1 MSRRYHRRDRRA
13 VSAVIGTAIALAI
26 VFTILVPLIIYT
38 QELHTL
44 FMQEASRRLQYE
56 LERIHQKL
64 EVHATVGPNPVQEGL
79 PLYLILKNPGTLSV
93 SIPTIYVESDVHG
106 LRRYDVSILLVPGQ
120 SIAYELPF
128 RVSVNPP
135 DRVKVKVVT
144 LRGNGFYSEEI
155 NPQEPPYILLATVSN
170 LNLGYRYQVEVEVVG
185 DYGCVSPGVGSGE
198 ICGSRATYSFSA
210 QELGESDIAAFM
222 VTPGNYSVSLSVTSP
237 KGSDT
242 ETKADYI
249 VVSYSARS
257 EIIGTWS
264 SGIWFWDAATSRWTK
279 MYSGVPSGAIVAG
292 DFTGDGRADV
302 ASIWSSGLWYQDGA
316 TLAWTKV
323 SLIAPD
329 RLGAGDITGDGVDEI
344 IGYGGDWDSGFWYR
358 DVANGTWHRTYDYTP
373 NGAIAAG
380 DVTGDGKADMISCW
394 SSGLWYQDGGT
405 FDWTKVYGTAPHK
418 VTAGDVTGDG
428 QAEIIGTWSGGIW
441 YWDVAKSEWTK
452 MTSYTTARDMAAGDF
467 TGDGRA
473 DVASCWSS
481 GLWYQNG
488 ATLGWTRVYGIA
500 PSRVT
505 AGDVTG
511 N

>member
-1 MSRRYHRRDRRA
+1 
-13 VSAVIGTAIALAI
+13 VIGTAIALAI

-56 LERIHQKL
+56 LERIHEKL

-222 VTPGNYSVSLSVTSP
+222 VTPGNYSVSLVECDLNGNCFEPLPSTGRIEIIDHTIVNFTLTDIYLPETIPLRVCSP
-237 KGSDT
+237 MKNATMILTGQQATVKIPFGVSLGNVSEPMRDV
-242 ETKADYI
+242 EVRLYI
-249 VVSYSARS
+249 DESYGITYNVIQDSMTVSRLAPGEYYPSEFTLNIVDDQDRPGGYLKYRIGIISARGDYTGES
-257 EIIGTWS
+257 Y
-264 SGIWFWDAATSRWTK
+264 TSNDMER
-279 MYSGVPSGAIVAG
+279 GEVA
-292 DFTGDGRADV
+292 
-302 ASIWSSGLWYQDGA
+302 ASIIFCGLNSTQTGQ
-316 TLAWTKV
+316 T
-323 SLIAPD
+323 SLTCELP
-329 RLGAGDITGDGVDEI
+329 
-344 IGYGGDWDSGFWYR
+344 
-358 DVANGTWHRTYDYTP
+358 
-373 NGAIAAG
+373 
-380 DVTGDGKADMISCW
+380 
-394 SSGLWYQDGGT
+394 
-405 FDWTKVYGTAPHK
+405 
-418 VTAGDVTGDG
+418 
-428 QAEIIGTWSGGIW
+428 
-441 YWDVAKSEWTK
+441 
-452 MTSYTTARDMAAGDF
+452 
-467 TGDGRA
+467 
-473 DVASCWSS
+473 
-481 GLWYQNG
+481 
-488 ATLGWTRVYGIA
+488 
-500 PSRVT
+500 
-505 AGDVTG
+505 
-511 N
+511 